1 MEKNNADIQRFL
13 DKVYEETSNS
23 GETCDLITFNEFW
36 DRQYGAAET
45 NFDRR
50 SFLNDISVLAAS
62 NQISYYQ
69 ELTSY
74 KRGIAPVVFFF
85 KKIIRKI
92 CAFLFLPVVAAQNS
106 VNMSFSRVALHI
118 RNYVNREELLK
129 MQFQKKEM
137 ELSGRIEIQQK
148 EIIALNERIDELSGK
163 RENLISGGD
172 NK

>member
-1 MEKNNADIQRFL
+1 M
-13 DKVYEETSNS
+13 
-23 GETCDLITFNEFW
+23 
-36 DRQYGAAET
+36 
-45 NFDRR
+45 
-50 SFLNDISVLAAS
+50 LAAS

-137 ELSGRIEIQQK
+137 ELSGRIEMQQK
-148 EIIALNERIDELSGK
+148 EIIALNERINELSGK
-163 RENLISGGD
+163 LENLISGGD

>member
-13 DKVYEETSNS
+13 DNAYEETLNS
-23 GETCDLITFNEFW
+23 GKTCDVITFNEFW
-36 DRQYGAAET
+36 DKKYGAAET

-62 NQISYYQ
+62 NQVSYYQ

-74 KRGIAPVVFFF
+74 KQGIAPVVFFF
-85 KKIIRKI
+85 KRIIRKI
-92 CAFLFLPVVAAQNS
+92 CAFLFLPVVAAQNA
-106 VNMSFSRVALHI
+106 VNMSVSRIALHI
-118 RNYVNREELLK
+118 RSYVNREELFK

-137 ELSGRIEIQQK
+137 ELSGRIEMQQK
-148 EIIALNERIDELSGK
+148 EIIALNERINELSGK
-163 RENLISGGD
+163 LENLISGGD